1 MGKIR
6 EGYLGSEKSQTNIR
20 LLSSARKISPYN
32 FWLRKPADIESV
44 QKAAGALSNS
54 SWGTDTQTHL
64 LRLAPSELQH
74 WRSRLKGTS
83 GIQGETEVSGIGM
96 SRGHCLFTECPHH
109 PPTELIGC
117 AISETPSTWLTLFDL
132 PWRLQET
139 LPHLNY

>member
-1 MGKIR
+1 MGVRSPRPIPDPPAQ
-6 EGYLGSEKSQTNIR
+6 G
-20 LLSSARKISPYN
+20 SSARKISPYN

-83 GIQGETEVSGIGM
+83 GIQGETEVSGIGA
-96 SRGHCLFTECPHH
+96 SRGHGPFA
-109 PPTELIGC
+109 ELSPQRAG
-117 AISETPSTWLTLFDL
+117 
-132 PWRLQET
+132 RLVPY
-139 LPHLNY
+139 LKFH